1 MKRHYK
7 SDYETPAFLVTCCS
21 CGCCLL
27 CFLAGRGGGVSFK
40 GKGSTDVVMTS
51 GQVADEGSVTEGER
65 VEGDINPE

>member
-1 MKRHYK
+1 M
-7 SDYETPAFLVTCCS
+7 
-21 CGCCLL
+21 
-27 CFLAGRGGGVSFK
+27 SFK